1 MAQTYDP
8 QVRCVCGVS
17 WTCAAPLFIHDYGGE
32 TPPPLTF
39 FFFEALSS
47 VESGAECSKNIHDT
61 HGVVTRADV
70 LIADEVT
77 AAVGKQGWVKLARR
91 WRGGGG
97 GGATLSH
104 LPADTKM
111 AEFSRQQLTCGTCFL
126 CWAIMKRLKKTHKVR
141 HAVLL
146 PPGRGCWWS
155 QGFSSFWS
163 SCREGTLRDWG
174 QFCLQVRCTFH
185 FFHSP
190 GLTFQI
196 EDYKSKHF

>member
-1 MAQTYDP
+1 MRWQ
-8 QVRCVCGVS
+8 R
-17 WTCAAPLFIHDYGGE
+17 
-32 TPPPLTF
+32 
-39 FFFEALSS
+39 LSES
-47 VESGAECSKNIHDT
+47 RVE
-61 HGVVTRADV
+61 
-70 LIADEVT
+70 
-77 AAVGKQGWVKLARR
+77 WKLARR

-97 GGATLSH
+97 GGGVATLSH

-196 EDYKSKHF
+196 TNLNTFKTKGDNEKFYQQVIIAFVQKERWMDFIDQ